1 MLGLTQIVPWIA
13 KTSVQALGSHGNLHN
28 LPHRLRYFAAIVPEF
43 QIRDSLLS
51 GCGVNQPERSQSAG
65 EICYDSPDFFFP
77 PPLSTVQMWFDI
89 SAKTETHFVP

>member
-1 MLGLTQIVPWIA
+1 MVGLTQIVPWIA
-13 KTSVQALGSHGNLHN
+13 KTSVQALGSHGNPHN

-43 QIRDSLLS
+43 LIRDSLLS
-51 GCGVNQPERSQSAG
+51 GCGVNQPERSQSTG

>member
-1 MLGLTQIVPWIA
+1 MVGLTQIVPWIA
-13 KTSVQALGSHGNLHN
+13 KTSVQALGSHGSPHN

-65 EICYDSPDFFFP
+65 EICYDSPDFFFSP
-77 PPLSTVQMWFDI
+77 SPKHCTNV
-89 SAKTETHFVP
+89 V